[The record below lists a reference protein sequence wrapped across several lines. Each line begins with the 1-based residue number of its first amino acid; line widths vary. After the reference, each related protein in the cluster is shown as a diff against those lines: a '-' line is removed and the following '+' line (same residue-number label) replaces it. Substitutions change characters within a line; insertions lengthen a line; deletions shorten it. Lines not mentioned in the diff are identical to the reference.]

1 MADALAPPAVD
12 SPVDAGAPPAA
23 DTPARTPHSPP
34 NWAVVTADVP
44 CPLCD
49 YSLRGL
55 AEPRC
60 PECGYAS
67 NWHDLLNREK
77 FQHPYLFEHHARR
90 QPLRSYLK
98 TLAGGRRPHRFWT
111 SLDANHRAYPRRLV
125 AYWLI
130 GVLFTLTTGFGVR
143 YFADGL
149 KVWDENEASRRGMLA
164 TAAGPGGAGYA
175 RQFTRSAY
183 GSLAAYLDTVFPLPP
198 SKRFFQ
204 QVWSQSDVT
213 LALKI
218 VLLFVSWPLATYAV
232 LMIFRTS
239 MRRARVRPVHVLRC
253 AVYSGDVAAWLG
265 LLWMVLLLLNRD
277 NASHNRAAA
286 ETALMAALLL
296 WAVAT
301 YRLVVAYH
309 HYLRFDRP
317 AAVVLCSQL
326 ILGLAAACLLV
337 QDFVWLL
344 L

>member
-12 SPVDAGAPPAA
+12 RRVDSDVP
-23 DTPARTPHSPP
+23 TPATSAARPETPPDWSTF
-34 NWAVVTADVP
+34 TADVP

-77 FQHPYLFEHHARR
+77 FEHPCLFEHHARR
-90 QPLRSYLK
+90 RPLRSYLK
-98 TLAGGRRPHRFWT
+98 TLAGGFRPHRFWT
-111 SLDANHRAYPRRLV
+111 SLDANHRAYPRRVV

-130 GVLFTLTTGFGVR
+130 GVLFTLATGFGVH
-143 YFADGL
+143 YGT
-149 KVWDENEASRRGMLA
+149 EAWTLWERHANVRQGMLA
-164 TAAGPGGAGYA
+164 RLAGPGGQAFA
-175 RQFTRSAY
+175 QQVTMNY
-183 GSLAAYLDTVFPLPP
+183 GTMTKFLDLNYPVPP

-204 QVWSQSDVT
+204 QVWGWSRVRT
-213 LALKI
+213 LPLKMT
-218 VLLFVSWPLATYAV
+218 LMFLSWPLATYAV
-232 LMIFRTS
+232 LMIFQTS
-239 MRRARVRPVHVLRC
+239 MRRARVRPIHVLRC
-253 AVYSGDVAAWLG
+253 AVYSGDVAIWLG
-265 LLWMVLLLLNRD
+265 PILLLSLLVITGRGGFTY
-277 NASHNRAAA
+277 RTVA
-286 ETALMAALLL
+286 ETILIAAMML

-317 AAVVLCSQL
+317 AAVVLASQL

-337 QDFVWLL
+337 HDFVWLL